1 MKQLNKIETFLFI
14 FGGLMMVAGVGLY
27 VFGVAVKAVSIAFL
41 VGAVLFAVMQTKQ
54 TYQGQST
61 TIKRLKSIMTVAD
74 VAFVVA
80 GLLMFENA
88 WHLLYQSVVWRNPDV
103 FDFQAHTNYMEY
115 INNKWV
121 VALIIAAM
129 LEMYSINRISYEL
142 KKEESKTE
150 KNIKD

>member
-1 MKQLNKIETFLFI
+1 
-14 FGGLMMVAGVGLY
+14 
-27 VFGVAVKAVSIAFL
+27 
-41 VGAVLFAVMQTKQ
+41 
-54 TYQGQST
+54 
-61 TIKRLKSIMTVAD
+61 MTVAD

-88 WHLLYQSVVWRNPDV
+88 WHLLYQTVVWRNPDV
-103 FDFQAHTNYMEY
+103 FDFQAHTNYMDY

>member
-27 VFGVAVKAVSIAFL
+27 VFGVAVKTVSIAFL
-41 VGAVLFAVMQTKQ
+41 VGAVLFAVMQIIQ

-88 WHLLYQSVVWRNPDV
+88 WHLLYQTVVWRNPDV